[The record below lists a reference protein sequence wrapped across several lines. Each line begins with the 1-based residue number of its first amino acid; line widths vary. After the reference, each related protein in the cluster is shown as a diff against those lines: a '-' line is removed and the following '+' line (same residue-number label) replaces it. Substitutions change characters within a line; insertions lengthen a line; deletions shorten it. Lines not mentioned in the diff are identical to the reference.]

1 MATAIGT
8 DNNAAPA
15 THNTATANT
24 TANRQN
30 GKRQRSLIIAAA
42 IFIALGLSYGA
53 YWLLHARY
61 FQDTDDAYVA
71 GNVVQVTPQI
81 VGTVVAIKADDTYF
95 VNAGDDLV
103 LLDKAD
109 AKVALEQTEAA
120 LGQTVRQVRS
130 LFTTNASL
138 AANVELAQT
147 QVAKAQA
154 DLKRRH
160 DLARSG
166 AVSFEELNHAET
178 ALAGAQ
184 ADLLAAKEKLSTNK
198 AFTDNTDIDNHP
210 SVMQAAAKVHE
221 AYLAFQRAAIPAPVS
236 GFVAKRSVQVG
247 QRVAP
252 GNPLMA
258 IVPLEQVWVDAN
270 FKEGQLARMRIGQPV
285 SIKADIYG
293 GKVEYHGKI
302 VGLSAGTGSA
312 FSLLPAQN
320 ATGNWIKVVQRVPVK
335 IQLDPQELKQ
345 HPLRIGLSIV
355 AEVNIKDQSGQQLA
369 AAKPSAPVY
378 QTAVYSK
385 LDSEADELVKKI
397 IAANRGNAARNET
410 DRSAIAVKQQT
421 NVARHATRSRHIA
434 AVHDQ

>member
-1 MATAIGT
+1 ME
-8 DNNAAPA
+8 
-15 THNTATANT
+15 NT
-24 TANRQN
+24 TTAPQN
-30 GKRQRSLIIAAA
+30 GNRKKGLIIAAS
-42 IFIALGLSYGA
+42 IFAALGIAYGA
-53 YWLLHARY
+53 YWALDARY
-61 FQDTDDAYVA
+61 YQDTDDAYVA

-138 AANVELAQT
+138 AASVDLAQS
-147 QVAKAQA
+147 QVSKAQA
-154 DLKRRH
+154 DLKRRR
-160 DLARSG
+160 DLAKTG

-178 ALAGAQ
+178 ALKGAQ

-198 AFTDNTDIDNHP
+198 AFTDNTDIENHP

-258 IVPLEQVWVDAN
+258 IIPLEQVWVDAN
-270 FKEGQLARMRIGQPV
+270 FKEGQLAQMRIGQDV
-285 SIKADIYG
+285 LLKADIYG
-293 GKVEYHGKI
+293 GKVKYHGKV

-320 ATGNWIKVVQRVPVK
+320 ATGNWIKVVQRIPVK
-335 IQLDPQELKQ
+335 VQLDPQELKE
-345 HPLRIGLSIV
+345 HPLRIGLSVV
-355 AEVNIKDQSGQQLA
+355 AEVNVKDQSGLQLA

-378 QTAVYSK
+378 QTAVYTK
-385 LDSEADELVKKI
+385 LDREAEDLVKKI
-397 IAANRGNAARNET
+397 IAANRGAL
-410 DRSAIAVKQQT
+410 DSSMRSDKPA
-421 NVARHATRSRHIA
+421 VARKNQSSVAHKTGAEHSLAT
-434 AVHDQ
+434 VD

>member
-1 MATAIGT
+1 M
-8 DNNAAPA
+8 D
-15 THNTATANT
+15 NT
-24 TANRQN
+24 TPNKTADKSAETPRN
-30 GKRQRSLIIAAA
+30 GPRKKGLSIAATVFA
-42 IFIALGLSYGA
+42 ALGIAYGA
-53 YWLLHARY
+53 YWLLDARY
-61 FQDTDDAYVA
+61 YEDTDDAYVA

-81 VGTVVAIKADDTYF
+81 AGTVVAIKADDTYF

-138 AANVELAQT
+138 AANVELAQA
-147 QVAKAQA
+147 QMRKAEA
-154 DLKRRH
+154 DLKRRR
-160 DLARSG
+160 DLAGSG
-166 AVSFEELNHAET
+166 AVSYEELNHAET
-178 ALAGAQ
+178 ALTGAQ
-184 ADLLAAKEKLSTNK
+184 ADLLAAKEKLSTNQ

-210 SVMQAAAKVHE
+210 SVQQAAAKVHE

-258 IVPLEQVWVDAN
+258 IVPLDQVWVDAN
-270 FKEGQLARMRIGQPV
+270 FKEGQLAHMRIGQPV
-285 SIKADIYG
+285 TLKADIYG
-293 GKVEYHGKI
+293 GKVIYHGTI

-335 IQLDPQELKQ
+335 VRLDPRELKE
-345 HPLRIGLSIV
+345 HPLRIGLSVI
-355 AEVNIKDQSGQQLA
+355 AEVDIKDRSGSQLA
-369 AAKPSAPVY
+369 SAKPTVPIY

-385 LDSEADELVKKI
+385 LDREADELVKKI
-397 IAANRGNAARNET
+397 IAQNRGAAPVET
-410 DRSAIAVKQQT
+410 GATAKGNRSAEPKPVTRKAITRGPQSSVPPAV
-421 NVARHATRSRHIA
+421 SDLA
-434 AVHDQ
+434 AS